1 MRFPVLLALALL
13 AGCAATPP
21 VSKEA
26 STLGDIVGET
36 VDARMAPVVE
46 QRRLLALAE
55 RRHVEQSGD
64 AATVRLAALLIALPE
79 PLGNDARARTLLEPL
94 ATKEPGGPLTRYAL
108 LLSEQAAARERLR
121 RDREQMCRAALQR
134 EYALKEQIE
143 ALKAI
148 ERGILEHE
156 DRRRAKRR

>member
-1 MRFPVLLALALL
+1 MRLSVLWALALL

-21 VSKEA
+21 VSREA
-26 STLGDIVGET
+26 SILSDIVGET
-36 VDARMAPVVE
+36 VDARKAPAVE
-46 QRRLLALAE
+46 QKRLLALAE
-55 RRHVEQSGD
+55 RRHSEQSGE
-64 AATVRLAALLIALPE
+64 AATVRLAALLIVLPA
-79 PLGNDARARTLLEPL
+79 PLGNDTRARTLLEPL
-94 ATKEPGGPLTRYAL
+94 ATKEPEGPLGRYAL
-108 LLSEQAAARERLR
+108 LLSEQAAERERLKR
-121 RDREQMCRAALQR
+121 NHEQMCRAALQR